1 MPLFMARHGTRG
13 DMTTH
18 RIIIDTDPG
27 VDDAL
32 AIMLALASE
41 KIEVQALVS
50 VAGNV
55 TVEQTAQ
62 NACRILELAGRTD
75 IPVYAGCA
83 RPMGHT
89 GVNARHIHGVT
100 GMDGPDLPPPTMP
113 VQTQH
118 GVDYLI
124 AAIRTAPPDSLSL
137 VMLGPMTNLAVALLK
152 APDIAQRLHRV
163 IAMGGAWSEGG
174 NITPT
179 AEFNFYADPEA
190 ADIVLRAG
198 TALTLLP
205 LDVTHQCLST
215 PERLARLHALPGRCA
230 AAAVAML
237 DRAGQFDIAKY
248 GWAGAPLH
256 DPCTLACLI
265 APDLFAGRKV
275 NVTIALH
282 DALTRGMSV
291 VDWWGTTKRPVNAM
305 FMRQVDADG
314 FYDLLARHLGRLP

>member
-1 MPLFMARHGTRG
+1 
-13 DMTTH
+13 MTAH

-32 AIMLALASE
+32 AIMLALASDRV
-41 KIEVQALVS
+41 EVQALVS

-62 NACRILELAGRTD
+62 NACRILELTGRTD

-89 GVNARHIHGVT
+89 SVSARHIHGAT
-100 GMDGPDLPPPTMP
+100 GMDGPDLPTPTMP
-113 VQTQH
+113 VQEQH
-118 GVDYLI
+118 GVDYLVD
-124 AAIRTAPPDSLSL
+124 AIRAAPHGGLSL

-152 APDIAQRLHRV
+152 APDIARRLHRV
-163 IAMGGAWSEGG
+163 VAMGGAWSEGG

-198 TALTLLP
+198 IALTLLP
-205 LDVTHQCLST
+205 LDVTHRCLTT
-215 PERLARLHALPGRCA
+215 PERLARLRALPGRSA

-237 DRAGQFDIAKY
+237 EKAGQFDIAKY

-256 DPCTLACLI
+256 DPCTIASLI
-265 APDLFAGRKV
+265 APDLFDGRRV

-291 VDWWGTTKRPVNAM
+291 VDWWGTTDRPANVM
-305 FMRQVDADG
+305 FMRQVDAQG
-314 FYDLLARHLGRLP
+314 FYDLLTRHLARLP